1 MTSENYFSWRSR
13 MQLAFRTV
21 SEIAPITRIIE
32 QQVGELEFDFYA
44 LFIRHPV
51 PFTRPKTFFYSNYP
65 GKWIEYYLHKD
76 LIQDDPVLKQ
86 CSTPGSMWLW
96 ADDALTS
103 KEFVV
108 LEAARKHGVYHGIS
122 CSVMAKN
129 RSVGILSLSSA
140 NPSKKIALTTEL
152 ELKIQYISELA
163 MAALIEIDDIS
174 MLATKLELS
183 ERELEILKWTAEG
196 KTSAEISLILSIS
209 ENTVN
214 FHQKN
219 MQKRFN
225 APNKTQIASYAAA
238 IGLI

>member
-1 MTSENYFSWRSR
+1 MTSENYFSWRSG
-13 MQLAFRTV
+13 MQLAFQKGRD
-21 SEIAPITRIIE
+21 IAHITRIIE
-32 QQVGELEFDFYA
+32 QQAQALEFDFYA

-65 GKWIEYYLHKD
+65 QKWIDYYLQEDFIHH
-76 LIQDDPVLKQ
+76 DPVLKK
-86 CSTPGSMWLW
+86 CSQPGTFWLW
-96 ADDALTS
+96 SEENGDSGQRVFD
-103 KEFVV
+103 
-108 LEAARKHGVYHGIS
+108 AARAHGIYCGVS

-129 RSVGILSLSSA
+129 RAVGILSLSSA
-140 NPSKKIALTTEL
+140 NPSRMIVLTTEL
-152 ELKIQYISELA
+152 ELKLQYILDLS
-163 MAALIEIDDIS
+163 MAALIQMDDIS

>member
-1 MTSENYFSWRSR
+1 MTSENYFSWRNR
-13 MQLAFRTV
+13 MQLAFRTG
-21 SEIAPITRIIE
+21 SEIAHITRIIE
-32 QQVGELEFDFYA
+32 QQAVELEFDFYA

-65 GKWIEYYLHKD
+65 PKWIEYYLHED
-76 LIQDDPVLKQ
+76 LAQRDPVLKKC
-86 CSTPGSMWLW
+86 CSPGAMWLW
-96 ADDALTS
+96 GDDMPT
-103 KEFVV
+103 EGQFV
-108 LEAARKHGVYHGIS
+108 LQAAREHGIYQGVS

-140 NPSKKIALTTEL
+140 DPSKMIALTTEI
-152 ELKIQYISELA
+152 ELKLQYISDLS
-163 MAALIEIDDIS
+163 MAALIEMDDIS

>member
-1 MTSENYFSWRSR
+1 MTSENYFSWRSG
-13 MQLAFRTV
+13 MQLAFGKV
-21 SEIAPITRIIE
+21 CEIAHITRIIE
-32 QQVGELEFDFYA
+32 QQARDLEFDFYA

-51 PFTRPKTFFYSNYP
+51 PFTRPKTFFYSNYSQ
-65 GKWIEYYLHKD
+65 KWIEYYLHKD
-76 LIQDDPVLKQ
+76 LIQHDPVLKK
-86 CSTPGSMWLW
+86 CRLPGSMWLW
-96 ADDALTS
+96 GNDVSFAGQQV
-103 KEFVV
+103 F
-108 LEAARKHGVYHGIS
+108 EAGRAHGIYHGIS

-140 NPSKKIALTTEL
+140 NPSKMIVLTTEL
-152 ELKIQYISELA
+152 ELKLQYISDLS

-183 ERELEILKWTAEG
+183 DRELEILKWTAEG

>member
-1 MTSENYFSWRSR
+1 MPTEGQF
-13 MQLAFRTV
+13 
-21 SEIAPITRIIE
+21 
-32 QQVGELEFDFYA
+32 
-44 LFIRHPV
+44 
-51 PFTRPKTFFYSNYP
+51 
-65 GKWIEYYLHKD
+65 
-76 LIQDDPVLKQ
+76 VLQ
-86 CSTPGSMWLW
+86 
-96 ADDALTS
+96 
-103 KEFVV
+103 
-108 LEAARKHGVYHGIS
+108 AAREHGIYQGVS

-140 NPSKKIALTTEL
+140 DPSKMIALTTEI
-152 ELKIQYISELA
+152 ELKLQYISDLS
-163 MAALIEIDDIS
+163 MAALIEMDDIS

>member
-1 MTSENYFSWRSR
+1 MTSENYFSWRKR
-13 MQLAFRTV
+13 MQLAFLKV
-21 SEIAPITRIIE
+21 SKIAHITRIIE
-32 QQVGELEFDFYA
+32 QQAEELEFDFFA

-65 GKWIEYYLHKD
+65 KRWVEYYLHED
-76 LIQDDPVLKQ
+76 LMPRDPVLKM
-86 CSTPGSMWLW
+86 CHSPRAMWLW
-96 ADDALTS
+96 EDDLLP
-103 KEFVV
+103 EGRLV
-108 LEAARKHGVYHGIS
+108 LQAAREHGIYHGIS
-122 CSVMAKN
+122 CSVMAEN
-129 RSVGILSLSSA
+129 RSIGILSLSSA
-140 NPSKKIALTTEL
+140 NPSKMIALTEEL
-152 ELKIQYISELA
+152 ELKLQYISELS
-163 MAALIEIDDIS
+163 MAALIEMNDIS

>member
-1 MTSENYFSWRSR
+1 MTSENYFSWRTR
-13 MQLAFRTV
+13 IQLAFGQG
-21 SEIAPITRIIE
+21 SEVAHITRVIE
-32 QQVGELEFDFYA
+32 QQAKELEFDFYA

-51 PFTRPKTFFYSNYP
+51 PFTRPKTFFYCNYP
-65 GKWIEYYLHKD
+65 KKWVEYYLQED
-76 LIQDDPVLKQ
+76 FTLSDPVLKKC
-86 CSTPGSMWLW
+86 CSPG
-96 ADDALTS
+96 
-103 KEFVV
+103 VV
-108 LEAARKHGVYHGIS
+108 WQWRDEPGCSGQRVLNAAREHGIFDGVS

-129 RSVGILSLSSA
+129 RSVGILSLSVA
-140 NPSKKIALTTEL
+140 DPKKIIVLTTEI
-152 ELKIQYISELA
+152 ELKLQYISELA
-163 MAALIEIDDIS
+163 LAALIEMDDIS
-174 MLATKLELS
+174 MTATRLELS

-196 KTSAEISLILSIS
+196 KTSAEISLILTIS